1 MIPEPGDTANIAL
14 IKPFLS
20 SDVFKFTAKKGF
32 IDIDQAKADLEKI
45 KVVPNP
51 YLANAKWEPK
61 NPYSSGRG
69 PRSIHFTH
77 LPSQCTIRIF
87 TVNGEL
93 VKEILHES
101 NLMDGS
107 EEWDMLTKDNL
118 SASYGV
124 YVFHVDAPGIGIKV
138 GKFAIIK

>member
-1 MIPEPGDTANIAL
+1 MNLDN
-14 IKPFLS
+14 
-20 SDVFKFTAKKGF
+20 
-32 IDIDQAKADLEKI
+32 I

-51 YLANAKWEPK
+51 YLANALWEPK

-77 LPSQCTIRIF
+77 LPNQCTIRIF
-87 TVNGEL
+87 TVSGEL
-93 VKEILHES
+93 VKEIEHVS
-101 NLMDGS
+101 NLADGS
-107 EEWDMLTKDNL
+107 AEWDLLTRDNL

-124 YVFHVDAPGIGIKV
+124 YIYYVDAPGIGTKA

>member
-1 MIPEPGDTANIAL
+1 MGT
-14 IKPFLS
+14 
-20 SDVFKFTAKKGF
+20 
-32 IDIDQAKADLEKI
+32 
-45 KVVPNP
+45 
-51 YLANAKWEPK
+51 K

-93 VKEILHES
+93 VKEIQHES

-107 EEWDMLTKDNL
+107 AEWDLLTKDNL

-124 YVFHVDAPGIGIKV
+124 YIFHVDAPDIGTKV